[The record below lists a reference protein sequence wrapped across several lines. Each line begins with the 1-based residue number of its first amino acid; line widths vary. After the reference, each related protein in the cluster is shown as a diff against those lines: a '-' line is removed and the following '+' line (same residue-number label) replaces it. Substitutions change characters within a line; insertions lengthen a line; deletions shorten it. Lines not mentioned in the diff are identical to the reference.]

1 MSLFS
6 CFLFGLLFL
15 LEGIL
20 KIAVHPL
27 SPVHVRDKER
37 VTHNSYYFTSLPLA
51 RWLSVV
57 LKIRVQFSED
67 VCNFVLLS
75 NLSNYHSPVHT
86 LHVTD
91 DNPRMSI

>member
-15 LEGIL
+15 LGGIL

-27 SPVHVRDKER
+27 SPVRAHDKRVR
-37 VTHNSYYFTSLPLA
+37 HNSYYFTSLPLA

-57 LKIRVQFSED
+57 LKIRVQFSVD

-86 LHVTD
+86 LHVTE
-91 DNPRMSI
+91 NLPRIAT